1 MENRDII
8 TAGRDDACGKASPS
22 VVTKGRLPAALD
34 GGLAFTF
41 SSCQHKRGNHNDH
54 GDNLEVRHDLTSS
67 TFVFRGEK
75 PSAICFL
82 PAGNPKIPLGL

>member
-34 GGLAFTF
+34 GGLALLFLLLVVVVATKPDRLRY
-41 SSCQHKRGNHNDH
+41 KRSETG
-54 GDNLEVRHDLTSS
+54 GFRVFALRKPMTAQIEDLS
-67 TFVFRGEK
+67 R
-75 PSAICFL
+75 SAARWSL
-82 PAGNPKIPLGL
+82 